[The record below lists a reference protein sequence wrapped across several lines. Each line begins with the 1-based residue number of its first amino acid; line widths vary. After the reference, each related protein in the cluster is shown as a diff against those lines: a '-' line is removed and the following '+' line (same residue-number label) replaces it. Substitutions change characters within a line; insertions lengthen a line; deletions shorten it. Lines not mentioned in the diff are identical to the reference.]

1 LEQDKTE
8 LEQRKRE
15 ELVSGAETV
24 FSLLGGRSSRRI
36 SAAMS
41 KHRMTQQ
48 SKGDVTESVD
58 SIAEFQQQLAQLE
71 QTRQQAL
78 DEAGSKW
85 GEVVNNITEIP
96 VLPKKT
102 DIYVNLFGVA
112 WLPYYLVK
120 AGEQTLEIPAF
131 G

>member
-1 LEQDKTE
+1 MTE
-8 LEQRKRE
+8 
-15 ELVSGAETV
+15 
-24 FSLLGGRSSRRI
+24 
-36 SAAMS
+36 
-41 KHRMTQQ
+41 Q

-58 SIAEFQQQLAQLE
+58 AITQFKLQLTQLE

-85 GEVVNNITEIP
+85 GDTVNNITEIP

-112 WLPYYLVK
+112 WLPYYQVK
-120 AGEQTLEIPAF
+120 LGERMLEIPAF
-131 G
+131 GM